1 MIKNYCDMY
10 ILVRELWVFITA
22 VYLKSS
28 EVLARPEQ
36 LRRRFLYRGK
46 VLIVHFRGNL
56 KIYCIYDLGK
66 IFVHCR
72 TCSLENKGFSESLKA
87 GVHCRTYSL

>member
-1 MIKNYCDMY
+1 MIKKYCDMY
-10 ILVRELWVFITA
+10 VLVRELCFFITA
-22 VYLKSS
+22 AYLKSS

-72 TCSLENKGFSESLKA
+72 TCSLEI
-87 GVHCRTYSL
+87 